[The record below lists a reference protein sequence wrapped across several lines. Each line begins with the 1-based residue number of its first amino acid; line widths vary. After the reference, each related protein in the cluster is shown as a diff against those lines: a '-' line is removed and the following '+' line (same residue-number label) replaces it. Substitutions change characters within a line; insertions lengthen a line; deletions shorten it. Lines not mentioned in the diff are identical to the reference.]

1 MIDVTP
7 SRPGMTL
14 VQPGMRVVDIDG
26 KALGTV
32 EARSYDEHSEE
43 LVTIVVQYGLF
54 GRRRKSVPAHL
65 VKQIDSGVVTL
76 KFSSGEFKSL
86 GDADTS
92 G

>member
-7 SRPGMTL
+7 SWPEITL

-26 KALGTV
+26 KALGKV
-32 EARSYDEHSEE
+32 ETLSYDEYHEE
-43 LVTIVVQYGLF
+43 PATIVVQYGLF
-54 GRRRKSVPAHL
+54 GRRRKSVPVHL

-76 KFSSGEFKSL
+76 KFSRGEFKSL
-86 GDADTS
+86 GDASES